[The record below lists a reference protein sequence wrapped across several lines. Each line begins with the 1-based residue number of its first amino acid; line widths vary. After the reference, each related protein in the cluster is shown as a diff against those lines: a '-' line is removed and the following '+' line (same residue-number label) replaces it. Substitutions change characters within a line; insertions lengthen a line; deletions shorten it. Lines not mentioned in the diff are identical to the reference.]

1 MKLTKNNLIKKLG
14 ETNSE
19 VIEVVTKYNKL
30 LPILSEDGEGFCIN
44 ARDLHEQLKV
54 KDVYSRWIK
63 SNLELVQANND
74 EDYSHA
80 FKRIG
85 DFTDEEINKMST
97 NKRNSLG
104 ITDEYYLTM
113 TCAKEICMVI
123 GALPRMNKE
132 TKELS
137 KIARKYFIY
146 VEKLLKKAIEWDLIR
161 KPEKQRYKE
170 LCEEL
175 KKYYI
180 RNKGKEPEWYVYSNE
195 ADALNKICLG
205 AKAKDI
211 KAYIEACD
219 DNTRDWLEAEYN
231 TYLDEL
237 QKLDIMYMRMNF
249 DKDKRYDL
257 IKQGFKALYPNAS
270 FIIANKEMLHIN

>member
-14 ETNSE
+14 ESDNE
-19 VIEVVTKYNKL
+19 VIEIVTKYNKL
-30 LPILSEDGEGFCIN
+30 LPILSENGEGFCVS
-44 ARDLHEQLKV
+44 AKDLHKQLQVGRDYTTWIKDRIKKYDFISNEDYIEYWV
-54 KDVYSRWIK
+54 KDGIIFDDTQMGDVKLDITNSNQMVRNGYSK
-63 SNLELVQANND
+63 
-74 EDYSHA
+74 
-80 FKRIG
+80 
-85 DFTDEEINKMST
+85 
-97 NKRNSLG
+97 
-104 ITDEYYLTM
+104 EYKLTID
-113 TCAKEICMVI
+113 CAKQLCMVQNNNL
-123 GALPRMNKE
+123 G
-132 TKELS
+132 

-161 KPEKQRYKE
+161 KPERIRYKE
-170 LCEEL
+170 MCEEL

-211 KAYIEACD
+211 REYIEACD
-219 DNTRDWLEAEYN
+219 KNTREWLEAEYN

-237 QKLDIMYMRMNF
+237 QKLNIMYLRMNF

-270 FIIANKEMLHIN
+270 FIVANKEKYLN

>member
-14 ETNSE
+14 ESNSE

-30 LPILSEDGEGFCIN
+30 LPILSEDGEGFCVN
-44 ARDLHEQLKV
+44 ARDLHEQLVENSKEG
-54 KDVYSRWIK
+54 KKGTEFAKWIK
-63 SNLELVQANND
+63 RRIDKYNLIENIDYKTIVKFD
-74 EDYSHA
+74 EAKFSLD
-80 FKRIG
+80 
-85 DFTDEEINKMST
+85 DINKMSIQ
-97 NKRNSLG
+97 KNSALG
-104 ITDEYYLTM
+104 ITTEYTITM
-113 TCAKEICMVI
+113 DCAKQLCMVENNQI
-123 GALPRMNKE
+123 G
-132 TKELS
+132 

-161 KPEKQRYKE
+161 KPERIRYKE

-180 RNKGKEPEWYVYSNE
+180 RNKGREPEWYVYSNE

-211 KAYIEACD
+211 REYIEACD
-219 DNTRDWLEAEYN
+219 KNTREWLEAEYN

-237 QKLDIMYMRMNF
+237 QKMDLMYLRMNF

-257 IKQGFKALYPNAS
+257 IKQGFKALYPNSS
-270 FIIANKEMLHIN
+270 FIVANKEKYLN

>member
-14 ETNSE
+14 ESNSE

-30 LPILSEDGEGFCIN
+30 LPILSEDGEGFCVS
-44 ARDLHEQLKV
+44 AKDLHKQLQVGRDYTTWIKDRIKKYDFINNEDYIEYWV
-54 KDVYSRWIK
+54 KDDIIFDDTQMGDVKLDITNSNQMVRNGYSK
-63 SNLELVQANND
+63 
-74 EDYSHA
+74 
-80 FKRIG
+80 
-85 DFTDEEINKMST
+85 
-97 NKRNSLG
+97 
-104 ITDEYYLTM
+104 EYKLTID
-113 TCAKEICMVI
+113 CAKQLCMVQNNNL
-123 GALPRMNKE
+123 GK
-132 TKELS
+132 T
-137 KIARKYFIY
+137 ARKYFIY

-161 KPEKQRYKE
+161 KPERIRYKE
-170 LCEEL
+170 MCEEL

-180 RNKGKEPEWYVYSNE
+180 RNKGREPEWYVYSNE

-211 KAYIEACD
+211 REYIEACD
-219 DNTRDWLEAEYN
+219 KNTREWLEAEYN

-237 QKLDIMYMRMNF
+237 QKLNIMYLRMNF

-270 FIIANKEMLHIN
+270 FIVANKEKYLN

>member
-14 ETNSE
+14 ESNSE

-30 LPILSEDGEGFCIN
+30 LPILSEDGQGFCVD
-44 ARDLHEQLKV
+44 ARSLHKQLKIGRDFSTWIKGSLESLDMKLHEDF
-54 KDVYSRWIK
+54 DVFFK
-63 SNLELVQANND
+63 GDVNL
-74 EDYSHA
+74 S
-80 FKRIG
+80 I
-85 DFTDEEINKMST
+85 EEIEKMSPQQRSR
-97 NKRNSLG
+97 KG
-104 ITDEYYLTM
+104 ITTEYVLTM
-113 TCAKEICMVI
+113 TCAKELCMAI
-123 GALPRMNKE
+123 GILPKTNKE
-132 TKELS
+132 TKEIS

-146 VEKLLKKAIEWDLIR
+146 VERLLKKAIEWDLIR
-161 KPEKQRYKE
+161 KPERIRYKE

-180 RNKGKEPEWYVYSNE
+180 RNKGREPEWYVYSNE

-211 KAYIEACD
+211 REYIEACD
-219 DNTRDWLEAEYN
+219 KNTREWLEAEYN

-237 QKLDIMYMRMNF
+237 QKMDLMYLRMNY

-270 FIIANKEMLHIN
+270 FIVANKEKYLN

>member
-14 ETNSE
+14 ESNNE

-30 LPILSEDGEGFCIN
+30 LPILSEDGQGFCVD
-44 ARDLHEQLKV
+44 ARSLHEQLKIGR
-54 KDVYSRWIK
+54 DFSTWIK
-63 SNLELVQANND
+63 GNLESLDMKVKVD
-74 EDYSHA
+74 FDVF
-80 FKRIG
+80 FKG
-85 DFTDEEINKMST
+85 DVNLTQEEIQNMSPQQRSR
-97 NKRNSLG
+97 KG
-104 ITDEYYLTM
+104 ITTEYILTM
-113 TCAKEICMVI
+113 TCAKELCMAI
-123 GALPRMNKE
+123 GILPKTNKE
-132 TKELS
+132 TKEIS

-146 VEKLLKKAIEWDLIR
+146 VERLLKKAIEWDLIR
-161 KPEKQRYKE
+161 KPERIRYKE
-170 LCEEL
+170 MCEEL

-180 RNKGKEPEWYVYSNE
+180 RNKGREPEWYVYSNE

-211 KAYIEACD
+211 RAYIEACD
-219 DNTRDWLEAEYN
+219 KNTREWLEAEYN

-237 QKLDIMYMRMNF
+237 QKMDLMYLRMNF

-270 FIIANKEMLHIN
+270 FIVANKEKYLN

>member
-1 MKLTKNNLIKKLG
+1 MYQYEKNHIEINNNSYSFEFDIRAVIEYKENYIVLLAIPFNKTEINNIYCLDAKARLIWQVEDLSVRYPELKKPLPYEQMGIKDDIIFDDTQMGDVKLDITNSNQMVRNGYSKEYKLTIDCAKQLCMVQNNNLG
-14 ETNSE
+14 
-19 VIEVVTKYNKL
+19 
-30 LPILSEDGEGFCIN
+30 
-44 ARDLHEQLKV
+44 
-54 KDVYSRWIK
+54 
-63 SNLELVQANND
+63 
-74 EDYSHA
+74 
-80 FKRIG
+80 
-85 DFTDEEINKMST
+85 
-97 NKRNSLG
+97 
-104 ITDEYYLTM
+104 
-113 TCAKEICMVI
+113 
-123 GALPRMNKE
+123 
-132 TKELS
+132 

-161 KPEKQRYKE
+161 TPERIRYKE

-180 RNKGKEPEWYVYSNE
+180 RNKGREPEWYVYSNE

-211 KAYIEACD
+211 REYIEACD
-219 DNTRDWLEAEYN
+219 KNTREWLEAEYN

-237 QKLDIMYMRMNF
+237 QKMDLMYLRMNF

-270 FIIANKEMLHIN
+270 FIVANKEKYLN

>member
-14 ETNSE
+14 ESNNE

-30 LPILSEDGEGFCIN
+30 LPILSENGEGFCVS
-44 ARDLHEQLKV
+44 AKDLHKQLQVGRDYTTWIKDRIKKYDFINNEDYIEYWV
-54 KDVYSRWIK
+54 KDDIIFDDTQMGDVKLDITNSNQMVRNGYSK
-63 SNLELVQANND
+63 
-74 EDYSHA
+74 
-80 FKRIG
+80 
-85 DFTDEEINKMST
+85 
-97 NKRNSLG
+97 
-104 ITDEYYLTM
+104 EYKLTID
-113 TCAKEICMVI
+113 CAKQLCMVQNNNL
-123 GALPRMNKE
+123 G
-132 TKELS
+132 

-161 KPEKQRYKE
+161 KPERIRYKE
-170 LCEEL
+170 MCEEL

-211 KAYIEACD
+211 REYIEACD
-219 DNTRDWLEAEYN
+219 KNAREWLEAEYN

-237 QKLDIMYMRMNF
+237 QKLNIMYLRMNF

-270 FIIANKEMLHIN
+270 FIVANKEKYLN

>member
-14 ETNSE
+14 ESNNE

-30 LPILSEDGEGFCIN
+30 LPILSEDGEGFCVS
-44 ARDLHEQLKV
+44 AKDLHKQLQVGRDYTTWIKDRIKKYDFISNEDYIEYWV
-54 KDVYSRWIK
+54 KDDIIFDDTQMGDVKLDITNSNQMVRNGYSK
-63 SNLELVQANND
+63 
-74 EDYSHA
+74 
-80 FKRIG
+80 
-85 DFTDEEINKMST
+85 
-97 NKRNSLG
+97 
-104 ITDEYYLTM
+104 EYKLTID
-113 TCAKEICMVI
+113 CAKQLCMVQNNNL
-123 GALPRMNKE
+123 G
-132 TKELS
+132 

-161 KPEKQRYKE
+161 KPERIRYKE
-170 LCEEL
+170 MCEEL

-180 RNKGKEPEWYVYSNE
+180 RNKGREPEWYVYSNE

-205 AKAKDI
+205 AKAKDRRE
-211 KAYIEACD
+211 YIEACD
-219 DNTRDWLEAEYN
+219 KNTREWLEAEYN

-237 QKLDIMYMRMNF
+237 QKLNIMYLRMNF

-270 FIIANKEMLHIN
+270 FIVANKEKYLN

>member
-14 ETNSE
+14 ESNSE

-30 LPILSEDGEGFCIN
+30 LPILSEDGQGFCVS
-44 ARDLHEQLKV
+44 AKDLHKQLQVGRDYTTWIKDRIKKYDFISNEDYIEYWV
-54 KDVYSRWIK
+54 KDGIIFDDTQMGDVKLDITNSNQMVRNGYSK
-63 SNLELVQANND
+63 
-74 EDYSHA
+74 
-80 FKRIG
+80 
-85 DFTDEEINKMST
+85 
-97 NKRNSLG
+97 
-104 ITDEYYLTM
+104 EYKLTID
-113 TCAKEICMVI
+113 CAKQLCMVQNNNL
-123 GALPRMNKE
+123 GKM
-132 TKELS
+132 T
-137 KIARKYFIY
+137 RKYFIY
-146 VEKLLKKAIEWDLIR
+146 VERLLKKAIEWDLIR
-161 KPEKQRYKE
+161 KPERIRYKE
-170 LCEEL
+170 MCEEL

-211 KAYIEACD
+211 REYIEACD
-219 DNTRDWLEAEYN
+219 KNTREWLEAEYN

-237 QKLDIMYMRMNF
+237 QKMDLMYLRMNF

-270 FIIANKEMLHIN
+270 FIVANKEKYLN